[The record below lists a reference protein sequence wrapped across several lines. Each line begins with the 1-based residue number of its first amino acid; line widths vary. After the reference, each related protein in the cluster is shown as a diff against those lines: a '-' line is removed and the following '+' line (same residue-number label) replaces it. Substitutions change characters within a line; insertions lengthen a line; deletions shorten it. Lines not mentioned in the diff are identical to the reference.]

1 MVEKGICKKE
11 NEVTDHRA
19 KSGLTRVEN
28 FHVKDTVAGSC
39 DYYFRRIA
47 SVIDHRISLE
57 QKRNLNQNEDC
68 EIEIKAL
75 ESAEL
80 NVYIKVTHIL
90 TT

>member
-11 NEVTDHRA
+11 NEATDHRA

-57 QKRNLNQNEDC
+57 
-68 EIEIKAL
+68 
-75 ESAEL
+75 
-80 NVYIKVTHIL
+80 
-90 TT
+90 